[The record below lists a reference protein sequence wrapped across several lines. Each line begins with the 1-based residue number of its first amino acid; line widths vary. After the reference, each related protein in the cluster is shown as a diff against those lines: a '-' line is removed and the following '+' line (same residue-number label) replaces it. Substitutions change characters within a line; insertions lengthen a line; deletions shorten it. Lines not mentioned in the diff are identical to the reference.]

1 MPSNQFI
8 STLLTLVLAAL
19 LLLVYPILH
28 NQIPF
33 LQKHFKSY
41 AGVPFLKS
49 EVPTPLAARVDSLS
63 FPDSLKT
70 DSLDLNA
77 YELPNLVSL
86 KDYSGTFSLI
96 HFFESLKGK
105 DPQVRVAYY
114 GDSSIEGD
122 LISQTVRDSL
132 QRRFGGAGI
141 GFMPIKARTKGF
153 RRSIRHSYSDNWYH
167 NYLGR
172 KNTRQKRRG
181 IAGDYF
187 LTYSDIQIDTIRG
200 DSLRPDSIVVIPPD
214 QSYWVSYRPVKR
226 FTGPRI
232 IPSARLFYGTPDYSD
247 SLTVK
252 GPVGQVRLNTG
263 EQSDTFYLE
272 YQHLVNEVV
281 LSDTTTDLIRLNF
294 DTPPNLPVYGVSMES
309 KTGVILD
316 NFSSRGNLGPGLNN
330 ISLPVLQEFQSL
342 LDYDLIILQFGLN
355 VTHPELTD
363 LSWYE
368 RDMVKVIDHYKA
380 AFPNTSL
387 LIIGPPD
394 KATKLGGEMRTD
406 PSVPRI
412 NAALQ
417 RVAMRTG
424 VGFFSLYEA
433 MGGEGSMVEW
443 VEKKR
448 PRLAN
453 FDYTHFNFKGAAIAG
468 NFVMEYLMS
477 AFEEYEAG
485 DLKAVEGVKTK
496 GEVRSTKG
504 EVRRSKGEGP
514 SSGKPQ
520 EGGEEVSMN

>member
-1 MPSNQFI
+1 MRSNQFI
-8 STLLTLVLAAL
+8 SVLLTLILTAL
-19 LLLVYPILH
+19 LLLAYPFLH
-28 NQIPF
+28 HQVPF
-33 LQKHFKSY
+33 LQNHFKTY
-41 AGVPFLKS
+41 QGLPFL
-49 EVPTPLAARVDSLS
+49 AAEIEQNAGTRADSIMLSDSLVLAS
-63 FPDSLKT
+63 SDSLEPFYQV
-70 DSLDLNA
+70 S
-77 YELPNLVSL
+77 ELVGL
-86 KDYSGTFSLI
+86 KDYSGTFALI
-96 HFFESLKGK
+96 PFFESLKGK
-105 DPQVRVAYY
+105 DPQIRVAYY

-132 QRRFGGAGI
+132 QRHFGGAGI

-181 IAGDYF
+181 ISGDYF
-187 LTYSDIQIDTIRG
+187 LTYSEIQIDTIKG

-226 FTGPRI
+226 YREKAQ

-263 EQSDTFYLE
+263 AQSDTFFLE
-272 YQHLVNEVV
+272 YKQLVNEIA

-294 DTPPNLPVYGVSMES
+294 DTPPDLPVYGVSMES

-330 ISLPVLQEFQSL
+330 ITLPVLREFQSL
-342 LDYDLIILQFGLN
+342 LDYNLIILQFGLN

-368 RDMVKVIDHYKA
+368 RDMVKVIDHYKT

-394 KATKLGGEMRTD
+394 KATKLGGQMRTD

-433 MGGEGSMVEW
+433 MGGEGSMVDW

-468 NFVMEYLMS
+468 NFVMDYLMT
-477 AFEEYEAG
+477 AFEAYEVG
-485 DLKAVEGVKTK
+485 DLKAVESVQT
-496 GEVRSTKG
+496 
-504 EVRRSKGEGP
+504 KGEGP
-514 SSGKPQ
+514 SVSKPL
-520 EGGEEVSMN
+520 EGGEGVSMN